1 MIRRVWPLTVAA
13 VALGID
19 AYVVAGILPQIAT
32 SLAVSLSA
40 VGLGVTAFTGAYAL
54 AGPLLS
60 ARLAKGGAASALLI
74 ALGVFNLGNVA
85 TALAPGLAV
94 FLASRV
100 VAGVGAGVLTAV
112 ATATAAAM
120 AQEGERGRA
129 MSLVTL
135 GLSAGTVA
143 GVPVGMLLGHHVSWR
158 WTVGLVI
165 AVGAMSQ
172 LVLTLRAR
180 SLPNL
185 ADAIGEPPL
194 SALQDRRTAL
204 GVTIAF
210 LLGVASLGL
219 YTYLLPMAKDAGLG
233 DWGFTLV
240 WAWGV
245 GGVAGSP
252 LIGRSLDRFGASP
265 FLIALPIALM
275 LCFVILWLTTSPILW
290 LLAAATWGAAGWASV
305 PTLQKRLTQDRPNK
319 AMAIVAFQM
328 AAMYLGSASGA
339 AIGSAL
345 LDNGVPSID
354 LPAWTLIP
362 GSLTLGLV
370 FTLTRYAKASER
382 AVKSQRR

>member
-194 SALQDRRTAL
+194 SVLQDRRTAL

-245 GGVAGSP
+245 GGVAGSA

>member
-40 VGLGVTAFTGAYAL
+40 VGLGVTAFTGAYTL

-245 GGVAGSP
+245 GGVAGSA

-328 AAMYLGSASGA
+328 AAIYLGSASGA

>member
-185 ADAIGEPPL
+185 ADTIGEPPL

-219 YTYLLPMAKDAGLG
+219 YTYLLPMAEDAGLG

-245 GGVAGSP
+245 GGVAGST

>member
-245 GGVAGSP
+245 GGVAGSA

>member
-1 MIRRVWPLTVAA
+1 M
-13 VALGID
+13 
-19 AYVVAGILPQIAT
+19 
-32 SLAVSLSA
+32 
-40 VGLGVTAFTGAYAL
+40 
-54 AGPLLS
+54 
-60 ARLAKGGAASALLI
+60 
-74 ALGVFNLGNVA
+74 
-85 TALAPGLAV
+85 
-94 FLASRV
+94 
-100 VAGVGAGVLTAV
+100 
-112 ATATAAAM
+112 
-120 AQEGERGRA
+120 
-129 MSLVTL
+129 
-135 GLSAGTVA
+135 
-143 GVPVGMLLGHHVSWR
+143 
-158 WTVGLVI
+158 
-165 AVGAMSQ
+165 
-172 LVLTLRAR
+172 
-180 SLPNL
+180 
-185 ADAIGEPPL
+185 
-194 SALQDRRTAL
+194 
-204 GVTIAF
+204 
-210 LLGVASLGL
+210 GL

-245 GGVAGSP
+245 GGVAGSA

-328 AAMYLGSASGA
+328 AAIYLGSASGA

>member
-1 MIRRVWPLTVAA
+1 M
-13 VALGID
+13 
-19 AYVVAGILPQIAT
+19 
-32 SLAVSLSA
+32 
-40 VGLGVTAFTGAYAL
+40 
-54 AGPLLS
+54 
-60 ARLAKGGAASALLI
+60 
-74 ALGVFNLGNVA
+74 
-85 TALAPGLAV
+85 
-94 FLASRV
+94 
-100 VAGVGAGVLTAV
+100 
-112 ATATAAAM
+112 
-120 AQEGERGRA
+120 
-129 MSLVTL
+129 
-135 GLSAGTVA
+135 
-143 GVPVGMLLGHHVSWR
+143 PVGMLLGHHVSWR

-185 ADAIGEPPL
+185 ADTIGEPPL

-219 YTYLLPMAKDAGLG
+219 YTYLLPMAEDAGLG

-245 GGVAGSP
+245 GGVAGST

-305 PTLQKRLTQDRPNK
+305 PTLQKRLTQD
-319 AMAIVAFQM
+319 
-328 AAMYLGSASGA
+328 LS
-339 AIGSAL
+339 
-345 LDNGVPSID
+345 
-354 LPAWTLIP
+354 LIHI
-362 GSLTLGLV
+362 
-370 FTLTRYAKASER
+370 
-382 AVKSQRR
+382 